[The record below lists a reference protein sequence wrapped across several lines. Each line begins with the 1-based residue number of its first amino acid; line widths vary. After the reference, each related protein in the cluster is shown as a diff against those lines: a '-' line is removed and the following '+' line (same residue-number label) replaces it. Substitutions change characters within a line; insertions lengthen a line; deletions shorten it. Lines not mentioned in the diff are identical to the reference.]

1 MEIKNQSKE
10 NRGVL
15 GDHLQG
21 VSVVI
26 FRVEG
31 HTQKQPRTYYAARCS
46 AVQQWISS
54 CRLLAATAKH
64 KTSCKRKMS
73 SHVVCDQM
81 GRLTLDDARLLG
93 GGSVVEITMVR
104 Q

>member
-21 VSVVI
+21 VSAVI

-31 HTQKQPRTYYAARCS
+31 HIQKQPRTYYAARCS
-46 AVQQWISS
+46 AVH
-54 CRLLAATAKH
+54 CAAMDIIMPAAGCDG
-64 KTSCKRKMS
+64 KTQNK
-73 SHVVCDQM
+73 
-81 GRLTLDDARLLG
+81 L
-93 GGSVVEITMVR
+93 
-104 Q
+104 